1 MKFTERVKTLFAKG
15 TKYSKQGGV
24 PIYSDWYFDGYK
36 PNYNV
41 SIQNWD
47 DYMNDEVYIRTK
59 QDIKYQDKRRAI
71 SPQSP
76 YYNVYGIPREDFDQV
91 AIDIIRKNPYYLLL
105 ETAMCNYLRGVTFD
119 VTDKDGEHVDYAYD
133 FLTHP
138 NPQEGFW
145 DCFLC
150 MVRDLVAYDA
160 GVLVKT
166 FTEGGYLGE
175 IKSYPATEFWG
186 KIDRQYFRVG
196 SEYGSPSIGFGGTP
210 FSNPV
215 GTMISHGYVVEWWQ
229 RAAVSTFI
237 RYQPEEI
244 CYFKQYPK
252 STSIYGTAPLS
263 QFKYHF
269 GYLIKSTIAG
279 GKIMDNGLNAG
290 LVMTHPDIK
299 NVQVLE
305 SRLSNIKKDSTGA
318 DNFGKTL
325 HLMGNEDV
333 KTVSHNLVDM
343 EWIKGQQFIFKVV
356 MNLFGFPASEFSMDD
371 ISAGRASMY
380 ISRNIMRSRMLSTIL
395 SNIEDK
401 INREILPH
409 MRGYRKGWKFS
420 FQRSIDLDDQT
431 KTAHIMST
439 RASGF
444 SMFASQGI
452 PVELSLKLAGFGDEL
467 TPLEK
472 ESLDQ
477 QIEVIYGRDGQLEV
491 VNGMAGDLGVGNT
504 AKLKQSDR
512 AGRYIGNDTYIQTD
526 LGYDASTDM
535 VNNQRALIDNARGI
549 ANQVK

>member
-1 MKFTERVKTLFAKG
+1 MNSLLSKVTP
-15 TKYSKQGGV
+15 YSAQIIMDDPYLDQRYEPSV
-24 PIYSDWYFDGYK
+24 QS
-36 PNYNV
+36 
-41 SIQNWD
+41 WD
-47 DYMNDEVYIRTK
+47 SYMNDEVYIRTK
-59 QDIKYQDKRRAI
+59 ESHRYKDKRMAI

-119 VTDKDGEHVDYAYD
+119 VIDEYGEHVSYAYN
-133 FLTHP
+133 FLMHP

-145 DCFLC
+145 DVFLA

-160 GVLVKT
+160 GVIVKT
-166 FTEGGYLGE
+166 FNYGGYLAE
-175 IKSYPATEFWG
+175 LKAYPGTEFWG
-186 KIDRQYFRVG
+186 KLDRQWFKTNEGTMG
-196 SEYGSPSIGFGGTP
+196 S
-210 FSNPV
+210 
-215 GTMISHGYVVEWWQ
+215 MISHGYVVEWWQ
-229 RAAVSTFI
+229 RATISTFK

-305 SRLSNIKKDSTGA
+305 NRLANIRHDSTGS

-333 KTVSHNLVDM
+333 KSVSNNLVDM
-343 EWIKGQQFIFKVV
+343 EWIKGQQFVFKVV
-356 MNLFGFPASEFSMDD
+356 MNLFGFPASEFSMEDV
-371 ISAGRASMY
+371 SAGRASMY

-395 SNIEDK
+395 SNIENK

-409 MRGYRKGWKFS
+409 MRGYKSTWRFE
-420 FQRSIDLDDQT
+420 FQRNIDLDDQT

-439 RASGF
+439 RASAF
-444 SMFASQGI
+444 SMFASMGI
-452 PVELSLKLAGFGDEL
+452 PLDTALELAGFGDEL
-467 TPLEK
+467 TPEFK
-472 ESLDQ
+472 EVLNTRIEQISNMTLVPPGETSNSGMLQDQ
-477 QIEVIYGRDGQLEV
+477 
-491 VNGMAGDLGVGNT
+491 
-504 AKLKQSDR
+504 DR
-512 AGRYIGNDTYIQTD
+512 ADRYSGNDSYIETD
-526 LGYDASTDM
+526 LGYNAASDM
-535 VNNQRALIDNARGI
+535 QNNIRSVEGR
-549 ANQVK
+549 